1 MCLFMSVQMPHR
13 PSYPTVDRNE
23 VQLIDGASRTRFDEW
38 GHSWVLHESMCL
50 AQDTLTDYGYAEEME
65 ELLEGTRWQ
74 RLLQMRAES
83 SLPLTIEF
91 LCSIS
96 AVPEIESR

>member
-1 MCLFMSVQMPHR
+1 MPHR

-23 VQLIDGASRTRFDEW
+23 VQLIDGAFRTRFDEW

-96 AVPEIESR
+96 AIPEIESR